1 MTESSRPSF
10 EEVVKLLRGL
20 LGLSQDAEQDA
31 KGNSESLKAYRAA
44 LAATSDL
51 LMAKSTITH
60 LGTPAEMALSLIDH
74 LMCGKEVR
82 ALHVKKRGEGV

>member
-10 EEVVKLLRGL
+10 EEVVKSLRGL
-20 LGLSQDAEQDA
+20 LGLAQDAEQDA

-60 LGTPAEMALSLIDH
+60 LGTPAEMTLSLIDH

-82 ALHVKKRGEGV
+82 ALHVKKRGEGI